1 MFIEGWCIELM
12 NRVSVTIDG
21 IEYQITGEKNEAEI
35 VKVAKFIDG
44 ELKQISKS
52 APSLSKIS
60 AAILTSVNIADK
72 LFDSNLEVERL
83 KKEIEEITENY
94 SSKTIDVEKEFDS
107 VLSKLEEAEKNAE
120 ELGKKVIVLEHE
132 LSRKDEI
139 IRNNSDNAPVVVDE
153 DYEKKI
159 KSLELYIKEMENKV
173 AVAESMATEFQNKAY
188 NIQLNY
194 EELKKNIK

>member
-83 KKEIEEITENY
+83 KREIEEITENY

-139 IRNNSDNAPVVVDE
+139 IRNNSANAPVVVDE

>member
-72 LFDSNLEVERL
+72 LFDSNLEIERL

-139 IRNNSDNAPVVVDE
+139 IRNNSANAPVVVDE

>member
-139 IRNNSDNAPVVVDE
+139 IRNNSANAPVVVDE

>member
-1 MFIEGWCIELM
+1 M
-12 NRVSVTIDG
+12 NKVSVTIDG
-21 IEYQITGEKNEAEI
+21 IEYQITGEKNEADI

-72 LFDSNLEVERL
+72 LFDSNLENEKL
-83 KKEIEEITENY
+83 KKQIEELNDNY
-94 SSKTIDVEKEFDS
+94 STKTIDVEKEFDS
-107 VLSKLEEAEKNAE
+107 VLNKLEEAEKNAE
-120 ELGKKVIVLEHE
+120 ELRKKVIVLEHD
-132 LSRKDEI
+132 LNKKNEI
-139 IRNNSDNAPVVVDE
+139 IKNNSVDNSIVVDE
-153 DYEKKI
+153 EYEKKI
-159 KSLELYIKEMENKV
+159 KSLELYVKEMENKV

-194 EELKKNIK
+194 EELKKSIK

>member
-1 MFIEGWCIELM
+1 M

-83 KKEIEEITENY
+83 KREIEEITENY

-139 IRNNSDNAPVVVDE
+139 IRNNSANAPVVVDE

>member
-1 MFIEGWCIELM
+1 M
-12 NRVSVTIDG
+12 NKVSVTIDG
-21 IEYQITGEKNEAEI
+21 IEYHITGEKNEAEI

-72 LFDSNLEVERL
+72 LFDSSLEVERL
-83 KKEIEEITENY
+83 KREIEEITENY

-139 IRNNSDNAPVVVDE
+139 IRNNSANAPVVVDE

-159 KSLELYIKEMENKV
+159 RSLELYIKEMENKV

-194 EELKKNIK
+194 EELKKSIK

>member
-1 MFIEGWCIELM
+1 M

-139 IRNNSDNAPVVVDE
+139 IRNNSANAPVVVDG

>member
-60 AAILTSVNIADK
+60 AVILTSVNIADK

-139 IRNNSDNAPVVVDE
+139 IRNNSANAPVVVDE

>member
-60 AAILTSVNIADK
+60 ATILTSVNIADK

-139 IRNNSDNAPVVVDE
+139 IRNNSANAPVVVDE

>member
-1 MFIEGWCIELM
+1 M

-139 IRNNSDNAPVVVDE
+139 IRNNSANAPVVVDE

>member
-1 MFIEGWCIELM
+1 MFIERWCIELM

-139 IRNNSDNAPVVVDE
+139 IRNNSANAPVVVDE

>member
-83 KKEIEEITENY
+83 KREIEEITENY

-132 LSRKDEI
+132 LGRKDEI
-139 IRNNSDNAPVVVDE
+139 IRNNSANAPVVVDE